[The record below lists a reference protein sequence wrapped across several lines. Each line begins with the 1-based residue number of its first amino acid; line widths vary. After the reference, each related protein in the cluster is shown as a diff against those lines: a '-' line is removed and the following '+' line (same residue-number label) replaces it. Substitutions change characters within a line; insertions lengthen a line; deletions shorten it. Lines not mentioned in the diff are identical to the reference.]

1 MFLLLFLLSYTLIGL
16 VIVLKTEYN
25 RIKHTRT

>member
-16 VIVLKTEYN
+16 AIVKKTEYN
-25 RIKHTRT
+25 RIKHTGT